1 MWTIFM
7 MQWKRLFKQPF
18 IVLTFFGLTLLF
30 VTFLGQ
36 SQSSQA
42 VTVQTYTTNLSN
54 HAYEELVE
62 RLNRVEDFNFQM
74 NNQETVE
81 DLIKKNRLSFAVQLE
96 QDTYEF
102 LVGQSSFSQPLTD
115 QYINE
120 VYQEMRWL
128 LANDLTEDVLE
139 TFVPLEVVSLGT
151 SGSAIEYQAQVIV
164 GMTLYF
170 VMFTVLFQMM
180 SIAEQKTD
188 GTWERMMLSPVS
200 KCNIY
205 SGLFLYYFL
214 IGFIQVGVSFLIFT
228 EWIGFS
234 FGEQYSLLLLSISFF
249 LMSIVALGL
258 MLVSIVKTPQQ
269 LQAVIPI
276 VATASAMLG
285 GAFWPLEFV
294 TQPLLLAF
302 SRLIPIRY
310 GIETL
315 SAVIVRG
322 VSLSDLLVSY
332 SLLLGLTCIFGGVGF
347 YFIEKQRK

>member
-18 IVLTFFGLTLLF
+18 VVLTFFGLTLLF

-36 SQSSQA
+36 GQSSPG
-42 VTVQTYTTNLSN
+42 VTVQTYTTNLPN

-62 RLNRVEDFNFQM
+62 RLNRTDDFNFKI
-74 NNQETVE
+74 NDQETVE
-81 DLIKKNRLSFAVQLE
+81 GLIRNNRLSFAVQLE

-102 LVGQSSFSQPLTD
+102 IVGQSSFSQPLTN
-115 QYINE
+115 QYLNE
-120 VYQEMRWL
+120 VYQEVRWL

-139 TFVPLEVVSLGT
+139 TFVPLEVTSRDT
-151 SGSAIEYQAQVIV
+151 SGSAIEFQAQVIV

-170 VMFTVLFQMM
+170 VMYTVLFQMM

-200 KCNIY
+200 KFNIY

-228 EWIGFS
+228 EWLGFS

-249 LMSIVALGL
+249 LISIVALGL
-258 MLVSIVKTPQQ
+258 MLVSVVRTPQQ

-294 TQPLLLAF
+294 TQPWLLAF
-302 SRLIPIRY
+302 SRFIPIRY
-310 GIETL
+310 GIESL
-315 SAVIVRG
+315 SDVIVRS
-322 VSLSDLLVSY
+322 VAINDLLVPY
-332 SLLLGLTCIFGGVGF
+332 SLLLGLTIIFGGVGF